1 MSCSVCNHPKRQEID
16 QALLDGA
23 TLAAVGK
30 QFQLSTSALDRHKA
44 HLRARVL
51 RDKNRL
57 HHNLQ
62 QYAAFWLSRALD
74 MVGRI
79 ARAAEAE
86 GNYKVSLQ
94 ACRQGMD
101 LLKLI
106 NKQDCQFDDAM
117 ACAILSSTKW
127 ASQSSLLPDDPEIMA
142 MVRQSLTGSFVA
154 PCPDTAP
161 PPPGESVGD
170 LQQLEN
176 MLSSLIS
183 AEKNAAG
190 APPVIP
196 SPVGGKRQT
205 ANGLFKWEKSG
216 KLPGKTLAKPVNP
229 KNNQEDALWQKI
241 SGISRR
247 CLAGPPVPAP
257 DGKLAALLGQC
268 GNIPGDI
275 PLAEYLC
282 EQSFK
287 AAAGAPSP
295 AAG

>member
-1 MSCSVCNHPKRQEID
+1 MNCSVCHHPDRQTID

-23 TLAAVGK
+23 TLAAVGQ

-57 HHNLQ
+57 HRNLR
-62 QYAAFWLSRALD
+62 QYAAFWLSRSLD
-74 MVGRI
+74 MVERI

-86 GNYKVSLQ
+86 GNYRVSLQ

-106 NKQDCQFDDAM
+106 NRQDCQFDDPM
-117 ACAILSSTKW
+117 VHAILSSTKW
-127 ASQSSLLPDDPEIMA
+127 ASQSSLLPDDPAIMA
-142 MVRQSLTGSFVA
+142 MVRQSLAGSFVA
-154 PCPDTAP
+154 PCPDSAP
-161 PPPGESVGD
+161 PPAGESAAD

-176 MLSSLIS
+176 LSSGLMS
-183 AEKNAAG
+183 AEKNAA
-190 APPVIP
+190 APPPVLS
-196 SPVGGKRQT
+196 SPTGGQRQA
-205 ANGLFKWEKSG
+205 ANGFSKWEKSG
-216 KLPGKTLAKPVNP
+216 KLPGKTLPKQVNS
-229 KNNQEDALWQKI
+229 KNNQEDVLWEKI
-241 SGISRR
+241 SGLSRR

-268 GNIPGDI
+268 GSIPGDI
-275 PLAEYLC
+275 PLAAYLC
-282 EQSFK
+282 EQSFL
-287 AAAGAPSP
+287 AAAGTP